1 MSLKRQL
8 ASRATPSGTFGS
20 SIERRSVAM
29 QLLERIKSALICG
42 ELKPGDY
49 LPSESE
55 LTQGLGIGKSSV
67 REAIKMLQAIGIVEV
82 RRGQGTVIRREPGDP
97 IVDPMAFGMILAR
110 GMTRDV
116 LEFRR
121 MFEPAYTQQAMH
133 AATAVDHVQIRQ
145 AIDDMEIAIA
155 SGEQTAH
162 HDVAFHRAIL
172 HATHNPMTIRVGETL
187 LQLIEAALETS
198 MQTLPEVALKDHK
211 AIYQAFH
218 AGNVQGVFAAIETS
232 SKSWETSL
240 TYVNAEAEPPRE
252 PSMG

>member
-1 MSLKRQL
+1 MSLKRQVT
-8 ASRATPSGTFGS
+8 SRTIPIEPLGN

-29 QLLERIKSALICG
+29 QLLERIKSALIRG

-55 LTQGLGIGKSSV
+55 LTQSLGIGKSSV

-121 MFEPAYTQQAMH
+121 MFEPAYTQQAMQ
-133 AATAVDHVQIRQ
+133 AATAADHEQIRQ
-145 AIDDMEIAIA
+145 TIDDMEIAIA
-155 SGEQTAH
+155 KGEQTAS

-172 HATHNPMTIRVGETL
+172 NATHNPMTIRVGETL

-211 AIYQAFH
+211 AIYQAFQ
-218 AGNVQGVFAAIETS
+218 AGDVQGVLAAIETS

-240 TYVNAEAEPPRE
+240 TYMGAEEE
-252 PSMG
+252 LSQGSSTG

>member
-1 MSLKRQL
+1 MSLKRKLSTQ
-8 ASRATPSGTFGS
+8 TMPTDPFGH

-29 QLLERIKSALICG
+29 QLLERIKSALIRG

-55 LTQGLGIGKSSV
+55 LTQSLGIGKSSV

-82 RRGQGTVIRREPGDP
+82 RRGQGTIIRREPGDP

-121 MFEPAYTQQAMH
+121 MFEPAYTQQAMY
-133 AATAVDHVQIRQ
+133 AATAADHAQIRQ

-155 SGEQTAH
+155 NGEQTSR

-198 MQTLPEVALKDHK
+198 MQSLPEVALKDHK
-211 AIYQAFH
+211 AIYAAFK
-218 AGNVQGVFAAIETS
+218 AGDAPGVQEASEVS
-232 SKSWETSL
+232 SRSWETNL
-240 TYVNAEAEPPRE
+240 TYLKE
-252 PSMG
+252 SG

>member
-1 MSLKRQL
+1 MSAKRQL
-8 ASRATPSGTFGS
+8 AGRATSCDSFGS
-20 SIERRSVAM
+20 SIERSSVAM
-29 QLLERIKSALICG
+29 QLLERIKSALIRG

-55 LTQGLGIGKSSV
+55 LTHSLGIGKSSV

-82 RRGQGTVIRREPGDP
+82 RRGQGTMIRREPGDP

-121 MFEPAYTQQAMH
+121 MFEPAYTLQAMH
-133 AATAVDHVQIRQ
+133 NATEEDHAHIRR
-145 AIDDMEIAIA
+145 AIEDMEAAIA
-155 SGEQTAH
+155 KGEQTSR

-211 AIYQAFH
+211 AIYQAFRQKDSE
-218 AGNVQGVFAAIETS
+218 GVQVAIQVS
-232 SKSWETSL
+232 SKSWETNL
-240 TYVNAEAEPPRE
+240 TYVDEKA
-252 PSMG
+252 GG